1 MLDEIKSGRLA
12 FVIFSGEFTQVSR
25 HIYACSSQ
33 RTGLRCLQFI
43 GGRKPFFESHKPNSA
58 REKEID
64 QKKVGKFVKYF
75 PSF

>member
-1 MLDEIKSGRLA
+1 MLFSQANSLRCHGISTLA
-12 FVIFSGEFTQVSR
+12 
-25 HIYACSSQ
+25 AQ

-43 GGRKPFFESHKPNSA
+43 GGRKPFFESHKSNSA

-75 PSF
+75 Q